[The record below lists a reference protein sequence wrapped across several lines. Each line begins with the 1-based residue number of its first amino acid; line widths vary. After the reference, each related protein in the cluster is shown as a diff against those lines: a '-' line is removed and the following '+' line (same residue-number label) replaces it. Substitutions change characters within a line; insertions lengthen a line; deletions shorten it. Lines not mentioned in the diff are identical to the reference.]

1 MRPIYENTVIHVDIT
16 NACYLKCTNCTRHV
30 GHHNKPYFM
39 DLDYV
44 RKAIES
50 LQDFPGRIG
59 LMGGDPTLHPKFDE
73 ICEIYEEMI
82 PRRQRELWTSGFK
95 WKEKK
100 DLCKGGQTYFNSIIQ
115 RPCYQRYSKIRW
127 AI

>member
-44 RKAIES
+44 RKAES
-50 LQDFPGRIG
+50 LQDFS
-59 LMGGDPTLHPKFDE
+59 
-73 ICEIYEEMI
+73 
-82 PRRQRELWTSGFK
+82 WT
-95 WKEKK
+95 
-100 DLCKGGQTYFNSIIQ
+100 DRFNGWRSNFT
-115 RPCYQRYSKIRW
+115 S
-127 AI
+127 